1 MGDGTTGGPRPVGPA
16 LDRPG
21 PRPGRRYAEPVGGPL
36 DGLLLEVTGFT
47 PDEVDTDAAL
57 ATELGQ
63 FGADGRTVYG
73 PRSGEADRFDWTGI
87 TP

>member
-47 PDEVDTDAAL
+47 PDEVDTDAAQVPST
-57 ATELGQ
+57 AHCSFT
-63 FGADGRTVYG
+63 AY
-73 PRSGEADRFDWTGI
+73 A
-87 TP
+87 